1 MTCTHLKEL
10 YKVCQQHQIRL
21 GSAELIRIVCPQC
34 GVQEVCPSVYTEEYD
49 ARHAKGQ
56 SAQAVTDEDPP
67 SRK

>member
-34 GVQEVCPSVYTEEYD
+34 GIQEVCPSVYTEEYD
-49 ARHAKGQ
+49 ARQ

-67 SRK
+67 PRQ